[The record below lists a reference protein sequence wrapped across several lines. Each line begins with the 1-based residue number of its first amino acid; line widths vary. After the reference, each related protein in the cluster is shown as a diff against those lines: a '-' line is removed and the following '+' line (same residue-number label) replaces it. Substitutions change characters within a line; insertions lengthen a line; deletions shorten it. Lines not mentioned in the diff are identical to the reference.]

1 MERKNNKPWMVFTQS
16 ELERERW
23 ADIEGYEGTYQVS
36 SLGRIR
42 GLPRK
47 VSNHTGYIQLGVRY
61 INGHPITKGYIQV
74 LLSFPKRKLKL
85 IHVLVA
91 KAFIPNPDGYPQ
103 VNHINGIKSDNRVE
117 NLEWCNNSMN
127 QIHAYKMGLNKHSE
141 NAGRPKRPVRLVDK
155 RGKVLRFPSVAEAAI
170 FLKETSNSNLISVLK
185 HKIHYNTIK
194 GYRAY
199 YDD

>member
-1 MERKNNKPWMVFTQS
+1 MVFTQS

-23 ADIEGYEGTYQVS
+23 ADIEGCEGTYQVS

-47 VSNHTGYIQLGVRY
+47 VSNHTGVIQLGVRY

-74 LLSFPKRKLKL
+74 LLSYPKRKLRL

-127 QIHAYKMGLNKHSE
+127 QKHAYKMGLNKHSE
-141 NAGRPKRPVRLVDK
+141 NSGRPKIPIRLIDNDGNIVR
-155 RGKVLRFPSVAEAAI
+155 FSSVAEAER
-170 FLKETSNSNLISVLK
+170 FLYGKKTNKILYYLK
-185 HKIHYNTIK
+185 K
-194 GYRAY
+194 GKKDKTVKKYRIY